1 MTQKEALDILKLGYN
16 VYLTGQAGSG
26 KTFLLNKYISYLKKN
41 KVKVAVTASTG
52 IASTHMNGVT
62 IHSWS
67 GLGIKEKLTDSNIRN
82 LLKRSYLQKRF
93 RTTNIIIIDE
103 ISMLHSFQF
112 DLINNICQAFKKN
125 SAPFGSMQIICSGD
139 FFQLPPVQKGGSD
152 GAKFATE
159 SKVWRNMDMKVC
171 YLQEQHRH
179 VDPRLSKILFDI
191 RNNKIRDKSFQLLS
205 GRENKEL
212 SSVIKPTKLYTHNVD
227 VDAIN
232 HLQLDKI
239 KEKEF
244 VYDMHLRGEPKLVE
258 LLKRSCLAPEE
269 LTLKKGAKVM
279 FLKNNVDRGYVN
291 GTLGKVVGFDN
302 NEYPIVKTFSGK
314 KIIATPAS
322 WTIEEDDAVKAEIS
336 QIPLRLA
343 WAITVHK
350 SQGMTLDAA
359 EIDLSKA
366 FERGMGYVALSRVKT
381 LDSLKLIGFNETALE
396 VNPKVIDLEKDLL
409 RQSEKT
415 QQYIKTLGTLM
426 KKSLQKNFIKKCC

>member
-16 VYLTGQAGSG
+16 VFLTGQAGSG

-52 IASTHMNGVT
+52 IAATHMDGVT

-93 RTTNIIIIDE
+93 RNTNIIIIDE

-112 DLINNICQAFKKN
+112 DLINNICQAFKN
-125 SAPFGSMQIICSGD
+125 NLTPFGNMQIICSGD
-139 FFQLPPVQKGGSD
+139 FFQLPPVQKGGGD
-152 GAKFATE
+152 GAKFVTE
-159 SKVWRNMDMKVC
+159 SEVWRNMDMKVC

-179 VDPRLSKILFDI
+179 IDPRLSKILFDI
-191 RNNKIRDKSFQLLS
+191 RNNKIRDESFQLLS

-212 SSVIKPTKLYTHNVD
+212 SSVIKPTKLYTHNIDVD
-227 VDAIN
+227 VIN

-239 KEKEF
+239 KGKEF
-244 VYDMHLRGEPKLVE
+244 VYDMHLKGEPKLVE
-258 LLKRSCLAPEE
+258 LLKRSCLASEE

-279 FLKNNVDRGYVN
+279 FLKNNVDKGYVN

-302 NEYPIVKTFSGK
+302 NEYPIVKIFSGK
-314 KIIATPAS
+314 KIIATHAS
-322 WTIEEDDAVKAEIS
+322 WTIKEDDVVKAEIS

-396 VNPKVIDLEKDLL
+396 VNPKVIDLEINLI
-409 RQSEKT
+409 RQSEEA
-415 QQYIKTLGTLM
+415 QQHIKTLSIFR
-426 KKSLQKNFIKKCC
+426 KRRLQKEFIQKC

>member
-52 IASTHMNGVT
+52 IAATHMDGVT

-67 GLGIKEKLTDSNIRN
+67 GLGIKEKLTDSNMRN
-82 LLKRSYLQKRF
+82 LLRRSYLRKRF

-112 DLINNICQAFKKN
+112 DLLNNICQTFKN
-125 SAPFGSMQIICSGD
+125 SSAPFGNMQMICSGD
-139 FFQLPPVQKGGSD
+139 FFQLPPVQKRGGD
-152 GAKFATE
+152 EAKFVTE
-159 SKVWRNMDMKVC
+159 SKVWLNMDMRVC

-179 VDPRLSKILFDI
+179 ADPRLSKILFDI
-191 RNNKIRDKSFQLLS
+191 RNNKISDESFQLLS
-205 GRENKEL
+205 SRENKEL
-212 SSVIKPTKLYTHNVD
+212 SSAIKPTKLYTHNMD

-244 VYDMHLRGEPKLVE
+244 VHTMYLRGEPKLVD

-269 LTLKKGAKVM
+269 LILKKGAKVM
-279 FLKNNVDRGYVN
+279 FLKNNFDRGYIN
-291 GTLGKVVGFDN
+291 GTLGKVIGFNDN
-302 NEYPIVKTFSGK
+302 DYPIVKTFSGK

-322 WTIEEDDAVKAEIS
+322 WTIEEDDVIKAEIS

-350 SQGMTLDAA
+350 SQGMTLDTA
-359 EIDLSKA
+359 EIDISKA

-381 LDSLKLIGFNETALE
+381 LDGLKLMGFNETALE
-396 VNPKVIDLEKDLL
+396 VNPKVVDLETDLL
-409 RQSEKT
+409 RQSEETRK
-415 QQYIKTLGTLM
+415 YV
-426 KKSLQKNFIKKCC
+426 KKFSVFRKKRLQKDFIQRC